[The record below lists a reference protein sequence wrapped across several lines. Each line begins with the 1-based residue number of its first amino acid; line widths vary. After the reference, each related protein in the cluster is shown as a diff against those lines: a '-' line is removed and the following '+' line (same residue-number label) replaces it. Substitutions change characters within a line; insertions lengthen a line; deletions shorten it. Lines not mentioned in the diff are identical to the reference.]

1 MMFEEEELIGTFC
14 HSWGQSTGSDQ
25 RTYLTTGGNFEW
37 FSKRK
42 VRLPINSGLYVGFY
56 FKATDNNMEAY
67 LAGISTVYKKVA

>member
-1 MMFEEEELIGTFC
+1 MEHFVIVGGKVL
-14 HSWGQSTGSDQ
+14 GSDQ